1 MYVGR
6 WIVEFIFSSEYFERL
21 FYFCIYLLGLVS
33 GLRADVLLDD
43 KSSQDSNYV
52 SNEIKI
58 EHSTSL

>member
-6 WIVEFIFSSEYFERL
+6 WIVEFIFSSEFFERL
-21 FYFCIYLLGLVS
+21 FNFCIYLLGLVS

-43 KSSQDSNYV
+43 KSSRDSNYV